1 MSESVIK
8 GVKRPTPRP
17 ATRSASSASTAKSRK
32 LHAKAARPKPL
43 AKRAGAVKPPV
54 HKATKKTSSPAKPAK
69 KASSHA
75 GKATPKTTKG
85 KQPARAKPTKKA
97 PPTKSRAA
105 TKAAKRTAAKPAR
118 HAPAVK
124 GRTTKH
130 AAPPARTHTPP
141 RPAPRPK
148 PSQDEMAAIRA
159 FERAHKDFSRGRFA
173 EARQSFRALIEQH
186 PHASEV
192 TARARIYLAIAESRL
207 RTETALPRDP
217 DALYDRGVIELNRGD
232 YVAAQEL
239 FERALKREPEAAH
252 VHYGLA
258 ATRARLGSIGPALEA
273 LERALTL
280 QPTLRIR
287 AQHDQDL
294 ANLRNDPDYERLV
307 FAPRA

>member
-43 AKRAGAVKPPV
+43 AKRAGAAKPPV
-54 HKATKKTSSPAKPAK
+54 RKATKKANSPAK
-69 KASSHA
+69 KASSPA
-75 GKATPKTTKG
+75 SKATLKATKG
-85 KQPARAKPTKKA
+85 KQPAKLKPAKKA
-97 PPTKSRAA
+97 PPTKSRTA
-105 TKAAKRTAAKPAR
+105 TKSVKRPAAKSAR
-118 HAPAVK
+118 HAPAAK
-124 GRTTKH
+124 GRTKKH
-130 AAPPARTHTPP
+130 AAPPPTRTQTPP

-148 PSQDEMAAIRA
+148 PSKDEMAAIRA
-159 FERAHKDFSRGRFA
+159 FERAHKDFSRGRFS
-173 EARQSFRALIEQH
+173 EARQLFRALIEQH

-280 QPTLRIR
+280 QPNLRIR

-294 ANLRNDPDYERLV
+294 ATLRSDPDYERLV

>member
-1 MSESVIK
+1 MSDPVIK

-17 ATRSASSASTAKSRK
+17 ATRRASSASAPKSRK

-43 AKRAGAVKPPV
+43 AKRAGAAKPPV
-54 HKATKKTSSPAKPAK
+54 HKASKKTGS
-69 KASSHA
+69 A
-75 GKATPKTTKG
+75 GKATVKPTKG
-85 KQPARAKPTKKA
+85 KLAAK
-97 PPTKSRAA
+97 A
-105 TKAAKRTAAKPAR
+105 TKAAKKAPPLKSKPKVAARPAKRPAAKPTK
-118 HAPAVK
+118 HKPAVK
-124 GRTTKH
+124 
-130 AAPPARTHTPP
+130 ARTGKPAATARPQTPP

-159 FERAHKDFSRGRFA
+159 FERAHKDFSRGRFG
-173 EARQSFRALIEQH
+173 EARQLFRALIEQH

-258 ATRARLGSIGPALEA
+258 ATRARLGSIPPALEA
-273 LERALTL
+273 LERALNL
-280 QPTLRIR
+280 QPSLRIR

-294 ANLRNDPDYERLV
+294 AALRNEPDYERLL
-307 FAPRA
+307 FGQRA

>member
-1 MSESVIK
+1 
-8 GVKRPTPRP
+8 
-17 ATRSASSASTAKSRK
+17 
-32 LHAKAARPKPL
+32 
-43 AKRAGAVKPPV
+43 
-54 HKATKKTSSPAKPAK
+54 
-69 KASSHA
+69 
-75 GKATPKTTKG
+75 
-85 KQPARAKPTKKA
+85 
-97 PPTKSRAA
+97 
-105 TKAAKRTAAKPAR
+105 
-118 HAPAVK
+118 
-124 GRTTKH
+124 
-130 AAPPARTHTPP
+130 
-141 RPAPRPK
+141 
-148 PSQDEMAAIRA
+148 MAAIRA
-159 FERAHKDFSRGRFA
+159 FEHAHKDFSRGRFS

-258 ATRARLGSIGPALEA
+258 ATRARLGSVGPALEA

-287 AQHDQDL
+287 AQHDPDL
-294 ANLRNDPDYERLV
+294 ANLRSDPDYERLV
-307 FAPRA
+307 FAPRV

>member
-1 MSESVIK
+1 
-8 GVKRPTPRP
+8 
-17 ATRSASSASTAKSRK
+17 

-43 AKRAGAVKPPV
+43 AKRAGAAKPPV
-54 HKATKKTSSPAKPAK
+54 RKATKKPSST
-69 KASSHA
+69 
-75 GKATPKTTKG
+75 GKATLKATKG
-85 KQPARAKPTKKA
+85 KQPKAVKPTKKA
-97 PPTKSRAA
+97 PPAKS
-105 TKAAKRTAAKPAR
+105 AAKKQIAAKPTKR
-118 HAPAVK
+118 PAAK
-124 GRTTKH
+124 STKQK
-130 AAPPARTHTPP
+130 AAPKARPVKSAATRPQPTPKTPP

-148 PSQDEMAAIRA
+148 PSQDEMAAIHA
-159 FERAHKDFSRGRFA
+159 FERAHKDFARGRFS
-173 EARQSFRALIEQH
+173 EARQAFRALIEQH

-258 ATRARLGSIGPALEA
+258 ATRARLGSITPALEA
-273 LERALTL
+273 LERALNL
-280 QPTLRIR
+280 QPNLRIR

-294 ANLRNDPDYERLV
+294 AALRNDPDYERLI
-307 FAPRA
+307 FASRA

>member
-1 MSESVIK
+1 MSDPVIK

-17 ATRSASSASTAKSRK
+17 ATRSASSASAAKSRK

-43 AKRAGAVKPPV
+43 AKLTGAAKPPV
-54 HKATKKTSSPAKPAK
+54 RKATKKTANP
-69 KASSHA
+69 
-75 GKATPKTTKG
+75 GKATPKAQKATKG
-85 KQPARAKPTKKA
+85 KQA
-97 PPTKSRAA
+97 
-105 TKAAKRTAAKPAR
+105 KAAKPAPKATPAKGAAKSRTAAKPAKR
-118 HAPAVK
+118 PAVK
-124 GRTTKH
+124 PTKQK
-130 AAPPARTHTPP
+130 AAAAKTPAARPAKPAPRPQTPP

-159 FERAHKDFSRGRFA
+159 FERAHKDFSRGRFGD
-173 EARQSFRALIEQH
+173 ARQAFRALIEQH

-252 VHYGLA
+252 IHYGLA
-258 ATRARLGSIGPALEA
+258 ATRARLGSIAPALEA
-273 LERALTL
+273 LTRALDL
-280 QPTLRIR
+280 QPNLRIR

-294 ANLRNDPDYERLV
+294 AALRNEPDYEQLI

>member
-1 MSESVIK
+1 M
-8 GVKRPTPRP
+8 P
-17 ATRSASSASTAKSRK
+17 
-32 LHAKAARPKPL
+32 AKAGQPKPP
-43 AKRAGAVKPPV
+43 AKRATATKPPV
-54 HKATKKTSSPAKPAK
+54 RKAAQKTGSAAKATPKATKGKPAPAAKPAK
-69 KASSHA
+69 KAPPAHSA
-75 GKATPKTTKG
+75 AKKTT
-85 KQPARAKPTKKA
+85 AK
-97 PPTKSRAA
+97 S
-105 TKAAKRTAAKPAR
+105 AKRP
-118 HAPAVK
+118 
-124 GRTTKH
+124 
-130 AAPPARTHTPP
+130 AAPPAKHKPATKSAAKSRPSPAASRPQTPP

-148 PSQDEMAAIRA
+148 PSQDEMAAIHA
-159 FERAHKDFSRGRFA
+159 FERAHKDFSRGRFG
-173 EARQSFRALIEQH
+173 EARQAFRALIEQH

-258 ATRARLGSIGPALEA
+258 ATRARLGSITPALEA
-273 LERALTL
+273 LERALNL
-280 QPTLRIR
+280 QPNLRIR

-294 ANLRNDPDYERLV
+294 AALRNEPDYERLI

>member
-1 MSESVIK
+1 
-8 GVKRPTPRP
+8 
-17 ATRSASSASTAKSRK
+17 
-32 LHAKAARPKPL
+32 
-43 AKRAGAVKPPV
+43 
-54 HKATKKTSSPAKPAK
+54 
-69 KASSHA
+69 
-75 GKATPKTTKG
+75 
-85 KQPARAKPTKKA
+85 
-97 PPTKSRAA
+97 
-105 TKAAKRTAAKPAR
+105 
-118 HAPAVK
+118 
-124 GRTTKH
+124 
-130 AAPPARTHTPP
+130 
-141 RPAPRPK
+141 
-148 PSQDEMAAIRA
+148 MAAIRA
-159 FERAHKDFSRGRFA
+159 FERAHKDFSRGRFS
-173 EARQSFRALIEQH
+173 EARQLFRALIEQH

-252 VHYGLA
+252 AHYGLA

-280 QPTLRIR
+280 QPNLRIR

-294 ANLRNDPDYERLV
+294 AALRSDPDYERLV